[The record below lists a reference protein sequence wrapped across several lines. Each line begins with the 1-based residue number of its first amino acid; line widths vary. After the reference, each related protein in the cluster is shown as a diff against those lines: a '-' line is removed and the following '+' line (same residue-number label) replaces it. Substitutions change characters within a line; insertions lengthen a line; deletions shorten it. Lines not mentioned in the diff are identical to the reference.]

1 MEAIIVNPV
10 QEACVGGN
18 TQGFD
23 DSLDSVLDCLESIN
37 ADWTIVVHPV
47 VPSMVGVFTEVVEL
61 LGVHL
66 LVFLCQLIVVF
77 EE

>member
-1 MEAIIVNPV
+1 MS
-10 QEACVGGN
+10 GN

-23 DSLDSVLDCLESIN
+23 DSLDSVLDSLESID
-37 ADWTIVVHPV
+37 ADRTIVVHPV
-47 VPSMVGVFTEVVEL
+47 VPSMVGVFTEVIEL

-66 LVFLCQLIVVF
+66 LIFLRQLIVVF